1 MKKYLFLVLF
11 LNLLLNTF
19 SRVNSWS
26 FNLIEDKRRL
36 FISFE
41 LKKKESNSRKL
52 KIELTLFTSFVVRL
66 RRSLL

>member
-41 LKKKESNSRKL
+41 LKKNESNSRKL